1 MKKLILRMGVSIDG
15 FMAGPNNNIEWMFPS
30 MSDEGKR
37 YIADR
42 LGEVG
47 AHLMGSHTYSDMAS
61 YWPKSNDIIAPCM
74 NEIPKVVF
82 SRRGTSALLGRT
94 TQALEDA
101 SAAVPIDP
109 TIAKS
114 WTDPR
119 VASGEL
125 AEEIARLKAE
135 PGKDLVA
142 HGGVAFAQ
150 SLVASG
156 LVDEYW
162 LVVAPVA
169 IGRGHGL
176 FTQLAQPLPLELVD
190 SKRFATGTSF
200 QVLRPKRD

>member
-1 MKKLILRMGVSIDG
+1 MKKLILRMSVSIDG
-15 FMAGPNNNIEWMFPS
+15 FMAGPNNNLEWMFPS

-37 YIADR
+37 YIAAR
-42 LGEVG
+42 LDQAG
-47 AHLMGSHTYSDMAS
+47 AHLMGSHTYADMSAF
-61 YWPKSNDIIAPCM
+61 WPKSNDIVAPCM
-74 NEIPKVVF
+74 NSIPKVVF
-82 SRRGTSALLGRT
+82 TRKGLSEQLGRT
-94 TQALEDA
+94 TQALKDA
-101 SAAVPIDP
+101 SAANPIDP

-119 VASGEL
+119 IASGDL
-125 AEEIARLKAE
+125 AQEIARLKAE

-176 FTQLAQPLPLELVD
+176 FTQLEKPLPLELID
-190 SKRFATGTSF
+190 STRFATGVCF
-200 QVLRPKRD
+200 QVLQPQRG